1 MATGLNTNEWQA
13 AGDLEIEAMQDL
25 YKRMTTTCHKK
36 CVTPRYK
43 DSELTKGESVCIDR
57 CVAKYMDVH
66 DRIGKHLTS
75 MTLQQQPALQ
85 NQAASDPSQAV
96 GSYK

>member
-1 MATGLNTNEWQA
+1 MANELNSNQWQA
-13 AGDLEIEAMQDL
+13 AGELEIEMMQDL
-25 YKRMTTTCHKK
+25 YKRMTTACHKK
-36 CVTPRYK
+36 CVIPRYK

-75 MTLQQQPALQ
+75 MTLQQQPSLQ
-85 NQAASDPSQAV
+85 TQQANDPSRVV